1 MAQRLVLCT
10 VSGVFIVIWYW
21 LLLFLSSQSPVFDG
35 ELSYIRT
42 QIRPIWRKIWKMQVS
57 LMLQN
62 VKASQFTFLM

>member
-10 VSGVFIVIWYW
+10 VSGDFIVIWYW